1 MFKLIGE
8 IFSLLKMIFGFIDK
22 KNQAKEQDKKDI
34 KEVYDAGV
42 QEQDP
47 SKITAAFNRTNN

>member
-22 KNQAKEQDKKDI
+22 KNEAKVAEKKEI

-42 QEQDP
+42 QEKDP
-47 SKITAAFNRTNN
+47 SKITAAFTRSND